1 MEWSRL
7 GRGSVG
13 LPPSQRD
20 SLLLLHP
27 RRRRAAALR
36 RRHRRRRRRKPNG
49 RSREEGGERE
59 LLERVTAK
67 RVGFVRLLSSPPLPL
82 NYCSLLCSS
91 HRLPRPGSPLLLLL
105 HRRLRRRS
113 PFVRLSL
120 SLGRTDSLPPPP
132 PLLPPPKKSYYTPL
146 PAPLT
151 ELTYPLHYSSLL

>member
-1 MEWSRL
+1 MDGVESTWSRECGPSAKPERL
-7 GRGSVG
+7 SSSSPS
-13 LPPSQRD
+13 PP
-20 SLLLLHP
+20 P
-27 RRRRAAALR
+27 PLR
-36 RRHRRRRRRKPNG
+36 RPSPPPPTKAQAETERAIERR
-49 RSREEGGERE
+49 GGE

-67 RVGFVRLLSSPPLPL
+67 RVGFVRLLSSPLPL

-132 PLLPPPKKSYYTPL
+132 PLLPPPNKSYYTPL